1 MAGAEDSFDQTAEFR
16 LEKIRD
22 RHRVCC
28 SQSQY
33 RKKDAVAFA
42 LRESAQSKWPDQI
55 IVVVCSGKESLF
67 INGKQ
72 LIRGA

>member
-1 MAGAEDSFDQTAEFR
+1 MTSSEDQTAEFR

-22 RHRVCC
+22 RYRVCC
-28 SQSQY
+28 SKRQY

-42 LRESAQSKWPDQI
+42 LTESAQSKWRDQI

-67 INGKQ
+67 LNGKQ
-72 LIRGA
+72 LIRGV

>member
-1 MAGAEDSFDQTAEFR
+1 MTRSEDQTAEFR

-28 SQSQY
+28 SKSHY

-42 LRESAQSKWPDQI
+42 LRESAQPKWRDQV

-67 INGKQ
+67 KNGKP
-72 LIRGA
+72 LIRAV